1 MPQAKLTGKSIPKV
15 VRVNADDDLACIYK
29 NLGNGR
35 RVPFLWSTTVTL
47 ASGTTEVLVA
57 SGVEFSDFKVS
68 EGKFS
73 VVPLSSGNVGRY
85 YIDKDTTDNT
95 VTLKVTSSVSDA
107 NVDFDVMVFLGD
119 NTSFSSTS
127 SNQIWKRRDSNSM

>member
-15 VRVNADDDLACIYK
+15 VRVNADDDKACLYK

-35 RVPFLWSTTVTL
+35 RVPFLWATTVTL
-47 ASGTTEVLVA
+47 ASGTTESLVA
-57 SGVEFSDFKVS
+57 SGVEFSDFEVS

-73 VVPLSSGNVGRY
+73 VLPLSSDDVGRY
-85 YIDKDTTDNT
+85 YIEKDAVNNITK
-95 VTLKVTSSVSDA
+95 LKVTSSVSND
-107 NVDFDVMVFLGD
+107 VDFDVMVFLGVD
-119 NTSFSSTS
+119 TSFTNES